1 MIREALILL
10 NRLVSHPQYSISV
23 LNALTA
29 TRDAASM
36 AVEFASRLTHKGK
49 LLWQDDNPTKQTRES
64 EILELARVFKRRVF
78 VFLGDSVCDG

>member
-36 AVEFASRLTHKGK
+36 AVEFANRLTHKGK
-49 LLWQDDNPTKQTRES
+49 DNTTKLTRES

-78 VFLGDSVCDG
+78 TFLGDSVYDG